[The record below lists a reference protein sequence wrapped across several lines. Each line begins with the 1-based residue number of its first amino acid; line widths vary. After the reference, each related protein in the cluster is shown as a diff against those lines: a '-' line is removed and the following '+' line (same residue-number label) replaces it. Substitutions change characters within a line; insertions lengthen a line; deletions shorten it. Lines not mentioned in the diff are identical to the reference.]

1 MASTRQQS
9 NGKVKKA
16 DTSHGRSA
24 AGAAAPGAR
33 LASAFEAVEKFPA
46 LIESRAR
53 GMQAATA
60 ETARVGEGVEA
71 VEADVALTIAVLR
84 FAKAPTSGPG
94 LGSVPQAG
102 ESPKPS
108 RGVAIWGKG
117 AEID

>member
-46 LIESRAR
+46 PTESRAR

-60 ETARVGEGVEA
+60 ETARVGEVVEA
-71 VEADVALTIAVLR
+71 FQADFALTVAVLR
-84 FAKAPTSGPG
+84 FPNGPYTGPG
-94 LGSVPQAG
+94 ISRRPPQVR
-102 ESPKPS
+102 SPEQS
-108 RGVAIWGKG
+108 RAQ
-117 AEID
+117 A

>member
-33 LASAFEAVEKFPA
+33 LASAFEAGGKFPA

-60 ETARVGEGVEA
+60 ETARVGGVVGA
-71 VEADVALTIAVLR
+71 VEAGVALTVAGFG
-84 FAKAPTSGPG
+84 FAHGPANGARHGRVPPAGSG
-94 LGSVPQAG
+94 
-102 ESPKPS
+102 
-108 RGVAIWGKG
+108 
-117 AEID
+117 